1 MHTSPFADILGRIEC
16 FGLNASLNALALN
29 ELDFHIK
36 CIYNRSSIISSYDLL
51 LTTNIKIPGRTI
63 RKVMEWGW
71 RGRGGGSGGE
81 EFSRRRIFF
90 FFRYRIPCIIFFR
103 PSGLIGVHDF
113 FFHLIFPC
121 ANIFFVL
128 RY

>member
-71 RGRGGGSGGE
+71 RGRGGGLGE
-81 EFSRRRIFF
+81 KNFRGAGFF
-90 FFRYRIPCIIFFR
+90 FFFAIEF
-103 PSGLIGVHDF
+103 LV
-113 FFHLIFPC
+113 
-121 ANIFFVL
+121 
-128 RY
+128 

>member
-71 RGRGGGSGGE
+71 RGRGGGVWG
-81 EFSRRRIFF
+81 RRIFEAQ
-90 FFRYRIPCIIFFR
+90 
-103 PSGLIGVHDF
+103 DF
-113 FFHLIFPC
+113 FFFSLS
-121 ANIFFVL
+121 NSLYNFF
-128 RY
+128 